1 VHTEVEIDKKRLH
14 RYNFCLDSEIIE
26 EAKEIAWS
34 KKKTVSQVIRELLK
48 AYVNAN
54 RDKS

>member
-1 VHTEVEIDKKRLH
+1 METNKKKLH
-14 RYNFCLDSEIIE
+14 RHNFCLDSDIIE
-26 EAKEIAWS
+26 EVREIAWE

>member
-1 VHTEVEIDKKRLH
+1 MEKDKQPLH
-14 RYNFCLDSEIIE
+14 RYNFCLDSEVLE

>member
-1 VHTEVEIDKKRLH
+1 MQTEKKNLH
-14 RYNFCLDSEIIE
+14 RYNFCLDSDVIE

>member
-1 VHTEVEIDKKRLH
+1 MENTNKKLH
-14 RYNFCLDSEIIE
+14 RHNFCLDSEIVE

>member
-1 VHTEVEIDKKRLH
+1 MSAEKKRLH
-14 RYNFCLDSEIIE
+14 RHNFCLDSDIIE
-26 EAKEIAWS
+26 EVREIAWE